1 MKHLLILTTL
11 ASILAITG
19 CSTQVGVN
27 NPDNPTATYS
37 VGSLTTTY
45 KSDVSTV
52 FAATKRALDSMR
64 DVGVIG
70 RTGETPR
77 NDALGELI
85 GMTVFARAQGDVS
98 VKVEIT
104 KAIDATTGTDCTQ
117 VNVRWGVSG
126 NCQQSQQVVHR
137 ISDNLGR

>member
-1 MKHLLILTTL
+1 MKHLLPITAL
-11 ASILAITG
+11 ASVLALAG

-27 NPDNPTATYS
+27 NPDNPSATYS
-37 VGSLTTTY
+37 VGTLTTTY
-45 KSDVSTV
+45 KSDVSAV

-70 RTGETPR
+70 RTGETPVT
-77 NDALGELI
+77 NELGDLV
-85 GMTVFARAQGDVS
+85 GMTVYARAYGDIS

-104 KAIDATTGTDCTQ
+104 KATDAATGSECTQ
-117 VNVRWGVSG
+117 VNVRWGVAG
-126 NCQQSQQVVHR
+126 NCQQSQQIVHR